1 MRLIFGV
8 LLVVSLTLAHTS
20 IKKDGKRD
28 KRDYFVLVP
37 HPVSP
42 VVVYPVSPVIPSSP
56 IRDMMG
62 MSMLPPASAQP
73 PAAVCGSPAFM
84 CQGACSSR
92 SVGGIMAVQAE
103 LPWNVQI
110 YSSNRHICSGSLVDN
125 RYVLT
130 SASCVDPTTPAS
142 VAALRVRLGDFNR
155 NSNSDGQY
163 VERNV
168 TTVYR
173 HSDFVPQ
180 KSNSAPLNNIALI
193 KLGQPVTFTDRI
205 RPICLDE
212 VSTRVDTGTNE
223 GIVSGYGVLSYSNQ
237 RQTDDLYKVIVRIG
251 TPQECQNA
259 YSQHGYRLTDR
270 EICAGVET
278 PGLPDPCVG
287 DDGGPIIVK
296 TGPNSYK
303 QVGISSFGY
312 KCGGPPQVFTRISS
326 YWQWIDQVR
335 FYYNENSL

>member
-1 MRLIFGV
+1 MRLLFVV
-8 LLVVSLTLAHTS
+8 LLVISLSVAHTT

-28 KRDYFVLVP
+28 KRDYIVLVP
-37 HPVSP
+37 QPVSP
-42 VVVYPVSPVIPSSP
+42 VVYYPVAPVIPSSP
-56 IRDMMG
+56 MVPGMM
-62 MSMLPPASAQP
+62 MAPPPSAL
-73 PAAVCGSPAFM
+73 ACGSPAYT
-84 CQGACSSR
+84 CQGPCTSR
-92 SVGGIMAVQAE
+92 QVGGIPAVQAE
-103 LPWNVQI
+103 QPWNVQI

-155 NSNSDGQY
+155 NSNIDGPY

-173 HSDFVPQ
+173 HSDFVPASSRT
-180 KSNSAPLNNIALI
+180 KSGPSNNIALI

-212 VSTRVDTGTNE
+212 VSQRVDTGTVE
-223 GIVSGYGVLSYSNQ
+223 GIVSGYGVLSYTNQ
-237 RQTDDLYKVIVRIG
+237 RQTDDLYKVNVRIG
-251 TPQECQNA
+251 TPQECQNT
-259 YSQHGYRLTDR
+259 YSQHEYRLTDR
-270 EICAGVET
+270 EICAGVES

-287 DDGGPIIVK
+287 DDGGPLIVK

-303 QVGISSFGY
+303 QVGISSFGLR
-312 KCGGPPQVFTRISS
+312 CGGPPQVFTRVSS
-326 YWQWIDQVR
+326 YRQWIDQVR
-335 FYYNENSL
+335 YYYNENVL